1 MTDKQQII
9 IKAAMDIISRE
20 GYSKCT
26 IRNVAS
32 RVGVTEPAV
41 YRHFKNKLELLIKM
55 LEALQT
61 AVLPAFSLP
70 VEEGMDI
77 EDCLCL
83 FASKLF
89 FTLTEHPEYRIFLFF
104 EEAFHQEKDLKP
116 TLLSLVERAQGKLT
130 ESLIQLQTREICRTD
145 LPPESLALMLMGTLR
160 LMVSKTHMGYP
171 ESWEK
176 LRDQYVLLFTRMLQQ
191 QK

>member
-1 MTDKQQII
+1 VTDKQKII

-41 YRHFKNKLELLIKM
+41 YRHFKNKLELLVQI
-55 LEALQT
+55 LETLQS
-61 AVLPAFSLP
+61 AVLPSFTLP
-70 VEEGMDI
+70 LEEEMDL
-77 EDCLCL
+77 ESCLGV

-89 FTLTEHPEYRIFLFF
+89 FTLTEHPEYGIFLFF
-104 EEAFHQEKDLKP
+104 EEAFHQEKELKP
-116 TLLSLVERAQGKLT
+116 TLLAIVERAQEKLT
-130 ESLIQLQTREICRTD
+130 DSVVQLQTRKICRTD
-145 LPPESLALMLMGTLR
+145 LSPESLALILMGTLR
-160 LMVSKTHMGYP
+160 LMVSKTHMGFP

-176 LRDQYVLLFTRMLQQ
+176 LRDQYVELFTLML
-191 QK
+191 KP